1 MKQFLY
7 LDTDIVNSIIA
18 QSEKGLI
25 QEQSEENG
33 SDKKKGTHI
42 SGSMEGSGTAG
53 GSFLK
58 LAKAEA
64 NLSLSGELGKEYVSS
79 TTSREIISKVLHDAA
94 FDIAYGYI
102 KPQKLSVGKN
112 DSGEYGDYVEL
123 TRVFDFV
130 DMDYLEKLGFEIVRL
145 SPKDAIDNFEQ
156 YIADN
161 VTQDTILVSCM
172 AVNNENGFKVNTEKL
187 YRLVKN
193 ANSETIVHID
203 GVQGFCKVTLK
214 GDLISLSGHKIHGFK
229 GIGAMYCADKIRFTP
244 LVYGGGQQKNL
255 RPGTEPTELIASF
268 EAAVK
273 AYPAD
278 LTHYSELNGYL
289 RDRLSKMEDVYINS
303 PDNSVYNILSF
314 SVLGVRSEIMLHSL
328 EEKEIYVSSGSAC
341 SKGKISSVPDA
352 FGMNS
357 ERADSTIRV
366 SFSMETTKED
376 IDALCDEIENGIAR
390 FRRTKKSSRKGNI

>member
-1 MKQFLY
+1 MHCSEGENKMKQFLY

-33 SDKKKGTHI
+33 SDKKKDTHI

-130 DMDYLEKLGFEIVRL
+130 DMDYLEKLFSKNGL
-145 SPKDAIDNFEQ
+145 IDFLKKNDKEKIETEASRATGGMNRAQLRSTEKTIKSELKKLIAESDKQ
-156 YIADN
+156 YDDIH
-161 VTQDTILVSCM
+161 DTIVAFRQLMPYARMMISYDGYLIPM
-172 AVNNENGFKVNTEKL
+172 DDQYFRIDPQNLGFKYGGEITCVGMITN
-187 YRLVKN
+187 
-193 ANSETIVHID
+193 I
-203 GVQGFCKVTLK
+203 
-214 GDLISLSGHKIHGFK
+214 
-229 GIGAMYCADKIRFTP
+229 IGAATNPNDPKNMFATLQFTVNEALRKILPTNKENLCVIHPIAVF
-244 LVYGGGQQKNL
+244 YGK
-255 RPGTEPTELIASF
+255 
-268 EAAVK
+268 
-273 AYPAD
+273 
-278 LTHYSELNGYL
+278 
-289 RDRLSKMEDVYINS
+289 
-303 PDNSVYNILSF
+303 
-314 SVLGVRSEIMLHSL
+314 
-328 EEKEIYVSSGSAC
+328 
-341 SKGKISSVPDA
+341 
-352 FGMNS
+352 
-357 ERADSTIRV
+357 
-366 SFSMETTKED
+366 
-376 IDALCDEIENGIAR
+376 
-390 FRRTKKSSRKGNI
+390 

>member
-1 MKQFLY
+1 MHCSEGENKMKQFLY

-33 SDKKKGTHI
+33 RDKKKVTHI

-130 DMDYLEKLGFEIVRL
+130 DMDYLEKLFSKNGLIDFLKKNDKEKIETEASRATGGMNRAQLRSTEKTIKSELKKLITESDKQYDDIHDIIVAFRQL
-145 SPKDAIDNFEQ
+145 MPYARMMISYDGYLIPMDDQYFRIDPQN
-156 YIADN
+156 
-161 VTQDTILVSCM
+161 L
-172 AVNNENGFKVNTEKL
+172 GFKYGGEITCVGMITN
-187 YRLVKN
+187 
-193 ANSETIVHID
+193 I
-203 GVQGFCKVTLK
+203 
-214 GDLISLSGHKIHGFK
+214 
-229 GIGAMYCADKIRFTP
+229 IGADTNPNDPKNMFATLQFTVNEALRKILPTNKENLCVIHPIAVF
-244 LVYGGGQQKNL
+244 YGK
-255 RPGTEPTELIASF
+255 
-268 EAAVK
+268 
-273 AYPAD
+273 
-278 LTHYSELNGYL
+278 
-289 RDRLSKMEDVYINS
+289 
-303 PDNSVYNILSF
+303 
-314 SVLGVRSEIMLHSL
+314 
-328 EEKEIYVSSGSAC
+328 
-341 SKGKISSVPDA
+341 
-352 FGMNS
+352 
-357 ERADSTIRV
+357 
-366 SFSMETTKED
+366 
-376 IDALCDEIENGIAR
+376 
-390 FRRTKKSSRKGNI
+390 

>member
-1 MKQFLY
+1 MHCSEGENKMKQFLY

-33 SDKKKGTHI
+33 SDKKKDTHI

-130 DMDYLEKLGFEIVRL
+130 DMDYLEKLFSKNGL
-145 SPKDAIDNFEQ
+145 IDFLKKNDKEKIETEASRATGGMNRAQLRSTEKTIKSELKKLIAESDKQ
-156 YIADN
+156 YDDIH
-161 VTQDTILVSCM
+161 DTIVAFRQLMPYARMMISYDGYLIPM
-172 AVNNENGFKVNTEKL
+172 DDQYFRIDPQNLGFKYGGEITCVGMITN
-187 YRLVKN
+187 
-193 ANSETIVHID
+193 I
-203 GVQGFCKVTLK
+203 
-214 GDLISLSGHKIHGFK
+214 
-229 GIGAMYCADKIRFTP
+229 IGADTKPNDPKNMFATLQFTVNEALRKILPTNKENLCVIHPIAVF
-244 LVYGGGQQKNL
+244 YGK
-255 RPGTEPTELIASF
+255 
-268 EAAVK
+268 
-273 AYPAD
+273 
-278 LTHYSELNGYL
+278 
-289 RDRLSKMEDVYINS
+289 
-303 PDNSVYNILSF
+303 
-314 SVLGVRSEIMLHSL
+314 
-328 EEKEIYVSSGSAC
+328 
-341 SKGKISSVPDA
+341 
-352 FGMNS
+352 
-357 ERADSTIRV
+357 
-366 SFSMETTKED
+366 
-376 IDALCDEIENGIAR
+376 
-390 FRRTKKSSRKGNI
+390 

>member
-1 MKQFLY
+1 MHCSEGENKMKQFLY

-33 SDKKKGTHI
+33 SDKKKDTHI

-130 DMDYLEKLGFEIVRL
+130 DMDYLEKLFSKNGL
-145 SPKDAIDNFEQ
+145 IDFLKKNDKEKIETEASRATGGMNRAQLRSTEKTIKSELKKLIAESDKQ
-156 YIADN
+156 YDDIH
-161 VTQDTILVSCM
+161 DTIVAFRQLMPYARMMISYDGYLIPM
-172 AVNNENGFKVNTEKL
+172 DDQYFRSDPQNLGFKYGGEITCVGMITN
-187 YRLVKN
+187 
-193 ANSETIVHID
+193 I
-203 GVQGFCKVTLK
+203 
-214 GDLISLSGHKIHGFK
+214 
-229 GIGAMYCADKIRFTP
+229 IGADTNPNDPKNMFATLQFTVNEALRKILPTNKENLCVIHPIAVF
-244 LVYGGGQQKNL
+244 YGK
-255 RPGTEPTELIASF
+255 
-268 EAAVK
+268 
-273 AYPAD
+273 
-278 LTHYSELNGYL
+278 
-289 RDRLSKMEDVYINS
+289 
-303 PDNSVYNILSF
+303 
-314 SVLGVRSEIMLHSL
+314 
-328 EEKEIYVSSGSAC
+328 
-341 SKGKISSVPDA
+341 
-352 FGMNS
+352 
-357 ERADSTIRV
+357 
-366 SFSMETTKED
+366 
-376 IDALCDEIENGIAR
+376 
-390 FRRTKKSSRKGNI
+390 

>member
-1 MKQFLY
+1 MHCSEGENKMKQFLY

-33 SDKKKGTHI
+33 SDKKKDTHI

-130 DMDYLEKLGFEIVRL
+130 DMDYLEKLFSENGL
-145 SPKDAIDNFEQ
+145 IDFLKKNDKEKIETEASRATGGMNRAQLRSTEKTIKSELKKLIAESDKQ
-156 YIADN
+156 YDDIH
-161 VTQDTILVSCM
+161 DTIVAFRQLMPYARMMISYDGYLIPM
-172 AVNNENGFKVNTEKL
+172 DDQYFRIDPQNLGFKYGGEITCVGMITN
-187 YRLVKN
+187 
-193 ANSETIVHID
+193 I
-203 GVQGFCKVTLK
+203 
-214 GDLISLSGHKIHGFK
+214 
-229 GIGAMYCADKIRFTP
+229 IGADTNPNDPKNMFATLQFTVNEALRKILPTNKENLCVIHPIAVF
-244 LVYGGGQQKNL
+244 YGK
-255 RPGTEPTELIASF
+255 
-268 EAAVK
+268 
-273 AYPAD
+273 
-278 LTHYSELNGYL
+278 
-289 RDRLSKMEDVYINS
+289 
-303 PDNSVYNILSF
+303 
-314 SVLGVRSEIMLHSL
+314 
-328 EEKEIYVSSGSAC
+328 
-341 SKGKISSVPDA
+341 
-352 FGMNS
+352 
-357 ERADSTIRV
+357 
-366 SFSMETTKED
+366 
-376 IDALCDEIENGIAR
+376 
-390 FRRTKKSSRKGNI
+390 